1 MKVIIMAA
9 GVGSRLQKKLGN
21 VPKCCSVAG
30 GETLIERNLRLLQSR
45 GLHDVTVVLG
55 YQSQLVRSQLGHRKN
70 IRFYLNPFFNI
81 TNSISSLWFARKE
94 LDGSDDVLI
103 MNGDVFYE
111 PGVLDVVLAPKETV
125 VMFADPRR
133 KDEADYKFKY
143 ADGLL
148 TAYGKNIPTA
158 EATGEYVGIARLH
171 RGVVREFRA
180 RLDQLIGFQQ
190 HSLWWEDA
198 LYKLCS
204 DGMPIHVREITDK
217 FWAEVDFIEDMER
230 IEAYLAQRAATGP
243 AALTLAA

>member
-9 GVGSRLQKKLGN
+9 GMGSRLQKKLGN
-21 VPKCCSVAG
+21 VPKCCTVAG
-30 GETLIERNLRLLQSR
+30 GETLIERNLRLLQTR
-45 GLHDVTVVLG
+45 GLTDVTLVLG
-55 YQSQLVRSQLGHRKN
+55 YQSQLVRSQLSQRKN
-70 IRFYLNPFFNI
+70 IRFSLNPFFNL

-111 PGVLDVVLAPKETV
+111 PGVLDLVLAPKETV

-143 ADGLL
+143 VDGLL
-148 TAYGKNIPTA
+148 TGYGKNIPAA
-158 EATGEYVGIARLH
+158 EATGEYVGMARVH

-190 HSLWWEDA
+190 HGLWWEDA
-198 LYKLCS
+198 LYKLCT

-217 FWAEVDFIEDMER
+217 FWAEVDFIEDLER
-230 IEAYLAQRAATGP
+230 IDAYLAAQGSANP
-243 AALTLAA
+243 ALSLVA

>member
-1 MKVIIMAA
+1 M
-9 GVGSRLQKKLGN
+9 
-21 VPKCCSVAG
+21 
-30 GETLIERNLRLLQSR
+30 
-45 GLHDVTVVLG
+45 VLG
-55 YQSQLVRSQLGHRKN
+55 YQSQLVRSQLSERKN
-70 IRFYLNPFFNI
+70 VRFYLNPFFNI

-103 MNGDVFYE
+103 MNGDIFYE
-111 PGVLDVVLAPKETV
+111 PRVLDVVLAPKETV

-143 ADGLL
+143 VDGLL
-148 TAYGKNIPTA
+148 TGYGKNIPTA

-190 HSLWWEDA
+190 HGLWWEDA
-198 LYKLCS
+198 LNKLCS
-204 DGMPIHVREITDK
+204 DGMPIHVREITDA
-217 FWAEVDFIEDMER
+217 FWAEVDFIEDMQR
-230 IEAYLAQRAATGP
+230 IEAYIAEQAALPP